1 MTGTVEKVYS
11 EAVFELAKEQSRTDE
26 IKDELASLAVVFN
39 DNPELGKLL
48 SAPTVGIGEKL
59 DIVEKLFKGRVSDT
73 SYNLLCVVTEKGRAR
88 LIPAIVEDYKN
99 RWYEMKNIT
108 EVKVTTSVPLSDSL
122 KAKLKAKLEKVWGKS
137 VILTETVDPD
147 IMGGIVVN
155 YGNTMMDGSVKSK
168 LEAIQKQIKGVIA

>member
-1 MTGTVEKVYS
+1 MTSTVEKIYS
-11 EAVFELAKEQSRTDE
+11 EAVFELANEQDRADE
-26 IKDELASLAVVFN
+26 IKDELDSLAKVFN

-48 SAPTVGIGEKL
+48 SAPTVSMGEKL
-59 DIVEKLFKGRVSDT
+59 DIVEKLFKGKVSDT

-88 LIPAIVEDYKN
+88 LVPLIAEDYRN
-99 RWYEMKNIT
+99 RWYEMKNIA
-108 EVKVTTSVPLSDSL
+108 EVKVTSSMPLSDGL

-137 VILTETVDPD
+137 VILTEKVDPD